1 MKLKVKSHVQQ
12 ARNMRGHKD
21 KFPAPPPDLNRRDG
35 PYEPRVPTK
44 ENDGVNP
51 FARQLASGDKDVRD
65 ATFAAL
71 VKWLGSRTDVPLIDM
86 KKICLLYTSPSPRD

>member
-35 PYEPRVPTK
+35 PYEPRVRVRPY
-44 ENDGVNP
+44 EP
-51 FARQLASGDKDVRD
+51 RARARPYAPRVR
-65 ATFAAL
+65 
-71 VKWLGSRTDVPLIDM
+71 VRP
-86 KKICLLYTSPSPRD
+86 